1 MNNLVHRFD
10 RWLFDPHP
18 IADKHLSLYRIF
30 FCLLIFFRGPLRF
43 GKIAD
48 YSPDLFDPKNSLA
61 VWFDLPPL
69 LFFESLDVVIS
80 IFLVLMLFGWKT
92 AWVSRGFALLQIL
105 GASFLFSFGKIDH
118 ADLLIIFLPLVMS
131 FSGWGRYYSLDA
143 KDTLKEESLK
153 WPISVMS
160 LIIGF
165 AMFTAGIKKLLGG
178 WLDTDFRAI
187 EYHILRSK
195 LGGREGPL
203 NDFMFAINTPFTW
216 EVMDY
221 LIVVF
226 EIGFLVAVFLPRVF
240 SWWVRAAILFHV
252 GVYLVID
259 ISFDKN
265 LIAYFLFLGW
275 PILVQ
280 VSGFDKLLETL
291 KRFVHMRS
299 MFFALLVMIALNVF
313 NYSPYLIRLL
323 PVPLESGT
331 MVIYTM
337 AVVAMT
343 ISVLFRKRYDSM
355 AG

>member
-1 MNNLVHRFD
+1 M
-10 RWLFDPHP
+10 
-18 IADKHLSLYRIF
+18 
-30 FCLLIFFRGPLRF
+30 
-43 GKIAD
+43 
-48 YSPDLFDPKNSLA
+48 
-61 VWFDLPPL
+61 
-69 LFFESLDVVIS
+69 
-80 IFLVLMLFGWKT
+80 
-92 AWVSRGFALLQIL
+92 
-105 GASFLFSFGKIDH
+105 
-118 ADLLIIFLPLVMS
+118 
-131 FSGWGRYYSLDA
+131 
-143 KDTLKEESLK
+143 
-153 WPISVMS
+153 
-160 LIIGF
+160 
-165 AMFTAGIKKLLGG
+165 
-178 WLDTDFRAI
+178 
-187 EYHILRSK
+187 
-195 LGGREGPL
+195 
-203 NDFMFAINTPFTW
+203 
-216 EVMDY
+216 
-221 LIVVF
+221 
-226 EIGFLVAVFLPRVF
+226 AVFLPRVF